1 MDQQKPVSVLIGDD
15 CGLLREGLAAIFRAS
30 GYEVVA
36 ECADGKESMESIQSL
51 EPDVAILD
59 TQLPG
64 LFTLEIIRETRQ
76 AGLKTRVIVLSPRK
90 ERRAVVEAMR
100 AGANGFVMK
109 SGSSRVLLEA
119 MTQVLAGGVFISPEI
134 TPDEIFTTQ
143 RKTIHADPV
152 DSLSAREYQVFSLL
166 VDGIRAKE
174 IAARL
179 HLSPK
184 TVDTYR
190 ASMMR
195 KLDIHDLAG
204 LVRFSIR
211 REASGD
217 APVDGHR
224 NGSTDSLK
232 HYTAQGIPAAT
243 SA

>member
-1 MDQQKPVSVLIGDD
+1 MDIQKPVSVLIGDD
-15 CGLLREGLAAIFRAS
+15 CGLLQDGLAAIFRAS
-30 GYEVVA
+30 GFQVVA
-36 ECADGKESMESIQSL
+36 QCADGGESLESIRL
-51 EPDVAILD
+51 LDPDIAILD
-59 TQLPG
+59 AQLPG
-64 LFTLEIIRETRQ
+64 LFTLEITREIRQ

-109 SGSSRVLLEA
+109 SAPSRVLLEA
-119 MTQVLAGGVFISPEI
+119 MAQVLAGGVFISPEI
-134 TPDEIFTTQ
+134 APDEIFNAQ
-143 RKTIHADPV
+143 RKTVYTDPV

-174 IAARL
+174 IAQRL

-211 REASGD
+211 REANGD
-217 APVDGHR
+217 VATAGRR
-224 NGSTDSLK
+224 NGSPEAINK
-232 HYTAQGIPAAT
+232 FAAQSVSMPTVA
-243 SA
+243 

>member
-1 MDQQKPVSVLIGDD
+1 MIGDD

-36 ECADGKESMESIQSL
+36 ECADGKESMEAIQNL
-51 EPDVAILD
+51 APDVAILD
-59 TQLPG
+59 AQLSG
-64 LFTLEIIRETRQ
+64 FFTLEIIRGIRQ
-76 AGLKTRVIVLSPRK
+76 AELKTRVIVLSPRK

-119 MTQVLAGGVFISPEI
+119 MTQILAGGVFISPEI
-134 TPDEIFTTQ
+134 APDEIFASQ
-143 RKTIHADPV
+143 RKASYSDPV
-152 DSLSAREYQVFSLL
+152 DALSAREYQVFSLL

-174 IAARL
+174 IASRL

-211 REASGD
+211 REANGD
-217 APVDGHR
+217 SIDHSRPSSDGMSR
-224 NGSTDSLK
+224 FAA
-232 HYTAQGIPAAT
+232 AQGSDTPT
-243 SA
+243 VV